1 MIHTFKMFLP
11 IDYRDVQDM
20 RKRFNIKAFE
30 ANKFFEGK
38 FPGVTMSLSAMGKGQ
53 WKLSM
58 FVDAVKLLGK
68 SNLIEADYPDL
79 ERQIKMI
86 LFQLFMHSDA
96 YDDHILQRI
105 DYRFDVLINDHT
117 IRQLLLDLYKKTVR
131 AYKRKGKV
139 LGYKDKVTGEYVEYK
154 TTVDHKN
161 KSIKSTVYLKNEERK
176 AKGEEPESYER
187 DIVRFEVQVKEDHM
201 YYQEKVG
208 RRSRKLWKYMKND
221 LYREYF
227 DEHIF
232 PIFYTGNFYKI
243 DEARN
248 IIYASS
254 ISSPHK
260 RKLVDFLKK
269 VSSHDVTTPL
279 KTMSKKTLDSR
290 LTMLQKLDINP
301 IPIPKH
307 YPNAPSTLTNPL
319 NNFPWTN

>member
-1 MIHTFKMFLP
+1 MIHTLKMFLP

-30 ANKFFEGK
+30 VNKFFEGK

-68 SNLIEADYPDL
+68 PNLTEADYPNL

-105 DYRFDVLINDHT
+105 DYRFDVFINNQT

-139 LGYKDKVTGEYVEYK
+139 LGYKDKSTGEYIEYK

-176 AKGEEPESYER
+176 AKGEKPESYEK
-187 DIVRFEVQVKEDHM
+187 DIVRFEVQVKEDHT
-201 YYQEKVG
+201 YYQEKIG
-208 RRSRKLWKYMKND
+208 RRPRKLWEYMKD
-221 LYREYF
+221 ELYQEYF
-227 DEHIF
+227 DEHVF
-232 PIFYTGNFYKI
+232 PIFHKGNFYKI
-243 DEARN
+243 DEARK

-254 ISSPHK
+254 ISSPFK
-260 RKLVDFLKK
+260 RKLIDFLKK

-279 KTMSKKTLDSR
+279 KTMTKKTLDSR
-290 LTMLQKLDINP
+290 LAMLQELGINP
-301 IPIPKH
+301 IPIPKN
-307 YPNAPSTLTNPL
+307 YPNAPSSLENPL
-319 NNFPWTN
+319 NSFPM